1 MKYLKKIIR
10 NKVINYLAIK
20 LSKKVMI
27 LNLKLLKIFGKK
39 GKKVK

>member
-10 NKVINYLAIK
+10 NKVIKYLTIK

-27 LNLKLLKIFGKK
+27 LNLKLLKIFGKM